1 MQYLGDYAED
11 YATLNFK
18 FHSRTLAQVPATL
31 SGTPAISVYKANS
44 TTQSTAGITLSVDF
58 DSVTGLN
65 NVLIDLSADAF
76 YAVSND
82 YQVVITAGTVD
93 SISVVG
99 TVLAHFSI
107 ENRFNEVDV
116 TKLGGAT
123 QSATDLKDLADSGYD
138 PSTHRISADAT
149 AISGD
154 STAAD
159 NLESACDNYSATRGL
174 AGTAL
179 PDAAANAANG
189 IPVSIAGNLNLD
201 AKLAHTEEVTAARM
215 GALTDLINDGRLDL
229 IFDAIKIAT
238 DKMNFT
244 GTYINAQIKASDN
257 IDFGALQ
264 KTSLNAA
271 TPASITGAVGS
282 VTGNVGGNVAG
293 SVGSVVATVSAN
305 LVSILGTALTE
316 TAGYLAA
323 GFKKFFNVQTP
334 VLTVASVEQTKD
346 TGTLHDFNPA
356 SDTVASVTLVDTCTT
371 NTDMRGTNGAYT
383 GTPPTV
389 NQIQSGLAK
398 TTEISALNNI
408 SVADI
413 LAAET
418 ESGLTLKHA
427 MQIITALA
435 LKASGGGTTSITFR
449 NYGDTKN
456 RLSMTVDE
464 DGNRTAVTVSFD

>member
-1 MQYLGDYAED
+1 MKERLQ
-11 YATLNFK
+11 
-18 FHSRTLAQVPATL
+18 
-31 SGTPAISVYKANS
+31 NS
-44 TTQSTAGITLSVDF
+44 TSYPTCFLMVSSTDHVTPVTGLSPTVTISKNGGAFGSPSGAVSEIANGWYAIAGNASDRDTLGELLIHATGTGADPVDDRYMITAYNPF
-58 DSVTGLN
+58 DSVRLGL
-65 NVLIDLSADAF
+65 
-76 YAVSND
+76 
-82 YQVVITAGTVD
+82 
-93 SISVVG
+93 
-99 TVLAHFSI
+99 
-107 ENRFNEVDV
+107 
-116 TKLGGAT
+116 
-123 QSATDLKDLADSGYD
+123 
-138 PSTHRISADAT
+138 
-149 AISGD
+149 
-154 STAAD
+154 
-159 NLESACDNYSATRGL
+159 
-174 AGTAL
+174 TAL
-179 PDAAANAANG
+179 PNAAADAPG
-189 IPVSIAGNLNLD
+189 GVPISDAGGLDLD
-201 AKLAHTEEVTAARM
+201 AKLAHTEEITTARM

-229 IFDAIKIAT
+229 IFDAIKTAT

-271 TPASITGAVGS
+271 TPASVTGAVGS

-346 TGTLHDFNPA
+346 AGTLHDFNPA
-356 SDTVASVTLVDTCTT
+356 SDTVARVTLVDTCTA

-389 NQIQSGLAK
+389 NQIQSGLA
-398 TTEISALNNI
+398 TSAEITALNDI
-408 SVADI
+408 TVADI
-413 LAAET
+413 LAGQT
-418 ESGLTLKHA
+418 EAGLTLAHA

-456 RLSMTVDE
+456 RLTMTVDD
-464 DGNRTAVTVSFD
+464 DGNRSAVIVSFD